1 MVAPIAPVATFL
13 RGPMGRAN
21 TSKKGRKKGKARASR
36 RRPEKRARTVEGTT
50 AQVIEQLFD
59 EGDKAAVLG
68 VVERLELQIKKLQL
82 DLAKVKEGAGRHSE
96 GVTSDQLALLFDEL
110 KMARQK
116 ADAPDVVAEGEDDA
130 LADQAALDEE
140 LEKKARDPRPPPTG
154 PRRRPAPPSLPRVDN
169 HLPVPEDQHDCP
181 KCHAPMVELA
191 PEVTEVV
198 DYEPGRVIVR
208 RDIREVRACRANDC
222 GVVRGPLGDKVI
234 PGGIY
239 GSRLIAHIVVS
250 KYRMGVSLHRIR
262 EDLQRMGFD
271 MPSASISD
279 QILWAT
285 DLLAPVW
292 RALLDE
298 VTSSTLMQLDGTGLP
313 VHHKEKGKKQVVRR
327 GTLWLAVGDGQAA
340 AFTYSSSAHKV
351 GVRDADL
358 GPEDL
363 LARRTHGLVLADA
376 DNKFDA
382 SFAREELIECGCSMH
397 GRRYFIKSLDAG
409 NARAA
414 IPLAAFK
421 KIYAIERLLVEEQGL
436 RDQALAKARRERAGP
451 VWAQLRQWSEHI
463 NDTALPASKLAVAA
477 RYILRHYDALTRY
490 LDDGRIPIDNGL
502 VERLFRR
509 VATVRK
515 NALFVGSHDGGRRAA
530 VIFSILTTCELLGLN
545 PEAYLAD
552 VLPTLARGIRLAEDL
567 PALMPAAWLAAHPDA
582 AVPALNVQHVSRF
595 ND

>member
-1 MVAPIAPVATFL
+1 MAS
-13 RGPMGRAN
+13 
-21 TSKKGRKKGKARASR
+21 TSTTKKGRARASKR
-36 RRPEKRARTVEGTT
+36 VKRPAPRQAARTLEGPTEE
-50 AQVIEQLFD
+50 VVGQLVD
-59 EGDKAAVLG
+59 EGDKAAVLS
-68 VVERLELQIKKLQL
+68 VVRRLELEIKKLQL
-82 DLAKVKEGAGRHSE
+82 DLAKVKEGRGRHSE
-96 GVTSDQLALLFDEL
+96 GVSSDQLALLFDEL
-110 KMARQK
+110 KMAQQK
-116 ADAPDVVAEGEDDA
+116 ADSPDAVAQQEDDE
-130 LADQAALDEE
+130 LAGKSALDEE
-140 LEKKARDPRPPPTG
+140 LRKKAARPKAPPKG
-154 PRRRPAPPSLPRVDN
+154 PKRRPLPASLPRVDN
-169 HLPVPEDQHDCP
+169 VLPVPQDQHHCP
-181 KCHAPMVELA
+181 KCHVPMDELA

-198 DYEPGRVIVR
+198 DYDPGRVFVR

-234 PGGIY
+234 PGGAY
-239 GSRLIAHIVVS
+239 GSSLIAHIVVS

-285 DLLAPVW
+285 DLLEPVW

-298 VTSSTLMQLDGTGLP
+298 VLGSTVMQLDGTGLP
-313 VHHKEKGKKQVVRR
+313 VHHKEKGLQQVVRR
-327 GTLWLAVGDGQAA
+327 GTLWLAVGDGRTA
-340 AFTYSSSAHKV
+340 AFTYSSSGHKV

-363 LARRTHGLVLADA
+363 LRRRTHGFVLADA

-382 SFAREELIECGCSMH
+382 SFERDELIECGCSMH

-409 NARAA
+409 NDRAA
-414 IPLAAFK
+414 IPIAAFK
-421 KIYAIERLLVEEQGL
+421 KIYAIERFLVEERGL
-436 RDQALAKARRERAGP
+436 RDDELAKARRERAGP
-451 VWAQLRQWSEHI
+451 VWAQLRQWSQHI

-477 RYILRHYDALTRY
+477 RYLIRHYDALTRY

-515 NALFVGSHDGGRRAA
+515 NALFAGSHDGGRRAA
-530 VIFSILTTCELLGLN
+530 VIFSILTTCELIGLN

-552 VLPTLARGIRLAEDL
+552 VLPTLARGIRLAEQLSD
-567 PALMPAAWLAAHPDA
+567 LMPAAWLEAHPDA
-582 AVPALNVQHVSRF
+582 AVPALNVQLVSRF
-595 ND
+595 SD